1 MDSHVVLQWHI
12 DMGCDECVADE
23 PINRFEA
30 SAQAASMA
38 TAMEAARA
46 PTPETPTAARQN
58 PGSAAV
64 AQSMPAASRGTKTS
78 AAEVDSQLQ
87 ISNAQHLAENAKT
100 IEELRAAIEGFEGCA
115 LKKTATNLVLSDG
128 PVDARLMLVGE
139 APGAEEDRQGVP
151 FVGPSGQL
159 LNAMLD
165 SIGVSREQVLIS
177 NSVFWRPPGNRTPT
191 TQETVVCR
199 PFIERLIEIVH
210 PDVLVCIG
218 APSVHNLLGQ
228 TQGISRL
235 RGKWYTFQTPQMSAP
250 INATALFHPAYLLR
264 TPIKKRDAWHDLL
277 MIKHKLSGK

>member
-1 MDSHVVLQWHI
+1 MDNHAVLQWHI
-12 DMGCDECVADE
+12 DMGCDECIADA
-23 PINRFEA
+23 PIDRFAA
-30 SAQAASMA
+30 SAAAM
-38 TAMEAARA
+38 TARA
-46 PTPETPTAARQN
+46 PAQAPTE
-58 PGSAAV
+58 SAV
-64 AQSMPAASRGTKTS
+64 ADAPPPPASTDAGAQMPATTKGTRIS

-87 ISNAQHLAENAKT
+87 IKNAQQLAEQAT
-100 IEELRAAIEGFEGCA
+100 TVAELRAAIETFEGCA

-128 PVDARLMLVGE
+128 PGDARLMLVGE

-159 LNAMLD
+159 LNAMLE
-165 SIGVSREQVLIS
+165 SIGIAREQVLIS

-210 PDVLVCIG
+210 PLVLVCVG
-218 APSVHNLLGQ
+218 APSAHNLLGE

-235 RGKWYTFQTPQMSAP
+235 RGKWYRFQTPKLSAP
-250 INATALFHPAYLLR
+250 VDATALFHPAYLLR

-277 MIKHKLSGK
+277 MIKQKLADD